1 VAGGSEHSFVEVV
14 DDGWQRRPYLL
25 QIHNAGIESVGLWG
39 SAAAGQEQQ
48 KQQQQQQQ
56 QYSLE
61 GVGTAKPQD
70 GSNYAKHSQ
79 YMQQH
84 ARHAQRMQASPKR
97 GGGASG
103 GRGWDGG
110 SDTFQ
115 VTDQQCRREDY
126 KGLLQQDDC
135 GDSGGGMLGS
145 VCGGGVLGSACVGEA
160 GGVNGA
166 GGVKGVVLSGEA
178 GGSML
183 NGESVRSPHSQRGV
197 LVSGAGDLRDHPGPS
212 LAGHSGGV
220 TLQGVCVGAGT
231 DRQSDVGVFVAENV
245 CAPAELLQQ
254 QQQQQQRL
262 HASSSTKQQRQHQQ
276 HKQQQQQQTWFVDC
290 TPSTATTVTAAAYL
304 TDLLGISCGLA

>member
-1 VAGGSEHSFVEVV
+1 MCESNPDLSCSARDSENSANTAHAAHAAHAVHTPEGSSSTQLKALSTHPTGVAGGSEHSFVEVV

-126 KGLLQQDDC
+126 KGLLQQD
-135 GDSGGGMLGS
+135 
-145 VCGGGVLGSACVGEA
+145 A
-160 GGVNGA
+160 G
-166 GGVKGVVLSGEA
+166 
-178 GGSML
+178 
-183 NGESVRSPHSQRGV
+183 
-197 LVSGAGDLRDHPGPS
+197 
-212 LAGHSGGV
+212 
-220 TLQGVCVGAGT
+220 
-231 DRQSDVGVFVAENV
+231 
-245 CAPAELLQQ
+245 
-254 QQQQQQRL
+254 
-262 HASSSTKQQRQHQQ
+262 
-276 HKQQQQQQTWFVDC
+276 
-290 TPSTATTVTAAAYL
+290 
-304 TDLLGISCGLA
+304 